1 MLFSHFHACPARSID
16 RLEST
21 RDVIL
26 WVILSAGGMTAYL
39 STLTV

>member
-1 MLFSHFHACPARSID
+1 MLFSHFHACPARSLD

-26 WVILSAGGMTAYL
+26 WVILSTGGMTAYF
-39 STLTV
+39 STLTM